1 MICFGFSDQTEL
13 KNGKEFKKAIK
24 KAAETALKFEN
35 ETRKAELSV
44 TVCNDGYIR
53 ELNRDYRGKDKATD
67 VLSFPASD
75 DLDEINYDTGA
86 VILGDIVISID
97 TAERQAKEYGNT
109 LEREIS
115 FLTVHGML
123 HLLGFDHEIS
133 EDEEKIMFSEQK
145 AIIKELYGEE

>member
-24 KAAETALKFEN
+24 KAAETVLKFEN

-75 DLDEINYDTGA
+75 DLDEVNYDTGA

>member
-86 VILGDIVISID
+86 LILGDIVISID

>member
-35 ETRKAELSV
+35 ETRKTELSV

-75 DLDEINYDTGA
+75 ELDEINYDTGA

>member
-1 MICFGFSDQTEL
+1 MIYFGFSDQTAD
-13 KNGKEFKKAIK
+13 KAGKELKKAIK
-24 KAAETALKFEN
+24 KAAEVALKLEN
-35 ETRKAELSV
+35 ERRKAELSV
-44 TVCNDGYIR
+44 TLCNDEYIK

-75 DLDEINYDTGA
+75 DLSEINPDNGA
-86 VILGDIVISID
+86 LVLGDIVISID
-97 TAERQAKEYGNT
+97 TAARQATEYGNT
-109 LEREIS
+109 LEREVS

-145 AIIKELYGEE
+145 KIIKELYGE